1 MRTLSINE
9 LSLVSGGDSAASASV
24 VGVAGAVGGT
34 VGSATGSVFGPP
46 GAIAG
51 VVAGRYAGKYLGG
64 AIGAGLGGFYSTEAI
79 SGTNYADG
87 TGY

>member
-1 MRTLSINE
+1 MF
-9 LSLVSGGDSAASASV
+9 
-24 VGVAGAVGGT
+24 
-34 VGSATGSVFGPP
+34 FGPP

-64 AIGAGLGGFYSTEAI
+64 AIGAGLGGFYATEAM

>member
-34 VGSATGSVFGPP
+34 VGSATGSVVG
-46 GAIAG
+46 GYVGG
-51 VVAGRYAGKYLGG
+51 VVGSVFWTTRRHCGSCCRSLRREIFRRCHWSWFGW
-64 AIGAGLGGFYSTEAI
+64 ILFH
-79 SGTNYADG
+79 
-87 TGY
+87 

>member
-1 MRTLSINE
+1 
-9 LSLVSGGDSAASASV
+9 VF
-24 VGVAGAVGGT
+24 
-34 VGSATGSVFGPP
+34 FGPP